1 MKITNFNTGFNSS
14 NQNGKSVRGS
24 EPVSNHTPVF
34 KKASGGEDFIDIS
47 REAVMKHREAKI
59 LNFTEALIKKET
71 AKPGLKPVSLTDNKQ
86 NNTHNIVEMVQTGRY
101 NFDDA
106 SVLSE
111 TAERLLAFL
120 G

>member
-1 MKITNFNTGFNSS
+1 MKITNFNTGFNSN
-14 NQNGKSVRGS
+14 NQYGKSVKES
-24 EPVSNHTPVF
+24 EPMPKHTPGL
-34 KKASGGEDFIDIS
+34 KKASGGEDFIEIS

-59 LNFTEALIKKET
+59 VNFTEALIKREAVKPENRLEDLKNDILEKASHVKEMT
-71 AKPGLKPVSLTDNKQ
+71 AA
-86 NNTHNIVEMVQTGRY
+86 GRY
-101 NFDDA
+101 NFDDE